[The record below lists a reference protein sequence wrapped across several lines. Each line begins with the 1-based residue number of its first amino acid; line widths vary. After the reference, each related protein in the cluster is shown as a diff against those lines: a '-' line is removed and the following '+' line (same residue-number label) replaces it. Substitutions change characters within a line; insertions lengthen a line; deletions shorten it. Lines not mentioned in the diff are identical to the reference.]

1 MLKLKDV
8 KMTESASLVIKS
20 PNALG
25 KGGQEKKS
33 EGIKGQSSY
42 HKNIVAKGAVKRVQ
56 LESEFSLADPKI
68 STNGAAVIGIETVDS
83 T

>member
-33 EGIKGQSSY
+33 EGIKG
-42 HKNIVAKGAVKRVQ
+42 
-56 LESEFSLADPKI
+56 
-68 STNGAAVIGIETVDS
+68 
-83 T
+83 